1 MEEKIYWATKN
12 GKHLLVDDMTE
23 AHAKNA
29 LKFVLKRIRNMSD
42 SLDVRITEHK
52 RVTVSE
58 LSEDADFYN
67 QMEMVNDF
75 LEEEE
80 YGY

>member
-42 SLDVRITEHK
+42 SLDVKITEHK
-52 RVTVSE
+52 RVTVSD
-58 LSEDADFYN
+58 LSEDADFHHYM
-67 QMEMVNDF
+67 MEDNYVEIEGDY
-75 LEEEE
+75 E
-80 YGY
+80 Y